1 MKSIKTNIVF
11 LLIFSLL
18 GCYFIFHEF
27 MNSLRQGVVVSVYQ
41 VEYESWVSDILELV
55 KKREELP
62 EISVQVF
69 LQDNPKEIW
78 EVSNKNQKIKAE
90 SLLRIITLI
99 KETSLLNMPNVKNS
113 NALVLNIKSGDKDFH
128 ATVSKEKAM
137 SNIKVL
143 TLMKLMEQNNQNR
156 QMRRKQKR
164 LEANQVK

>member
-1 MKSIKTNIVF
+1 MKSIKSSIAVI
-11 LLIFSLL
+11 LLFV

-27 MNSLRQGVVVSVYQ
+27 ADSFRQGMVVSVDQASY
-41 VEYESWVSDILELV
+41 STWVSDLV
-55 KKREELP
+55 KMVKDKQKLP

-78 EVSNKNQKIKAE
+78 EVSNKNQKIRSE
-90 SLLRIITLI
+90 SLLRILNLI
-99 KETSLLNMPNVKNS
+99 KETSLLNMPNVQDP
-113 NALVLNIKSGDKDFH
+113 NALVLHVKTDEKNFH
-128 ATVSKEKAM
+128 AVVSKEKAM

>member
-1 MKSIKTNIVF
+1 MKSIKANIVF
-11 LLIFSLL
+11 LLILLLL
-18 GCYFIFHEF
+18 GCYFHEF
-27 MNSLRQGVVVSVYQ
+27 ANNRIRGMVVSVNH
-41 VEYESWVSDILELV
+41 V
-55 KKREELP
+55 KYDNWLSNLKETVKEKREVP
-62 EISVQVF
+62 EISIQVF

-78 EVSNKNQKIKAE
+78 EVSNKNQKMKTE
-90 SLLRIITLI
+90 SLMRILNLI

-113 NALVLNIKSGDKDFH
+113 NALVLNIKSGDNDFH

-137 SNIKVL
+137 SNIKAL